1 MRRSRGFLNGLA
13 SSWAATLVTVAYG
26 LASVPLALRY
36 LSVEE
41 FGLFMLL
48 LQIAGYFT
56 LIEFGMAGST
66 ARLLVDHKDHPE
78 DKVYGS
84 VICTG
89 ALVFAVQGVIIL
101 LVGLGGAPWIV
112 RAAGVP
118 QELREVAVYLLRW
131 LAFTFALAT
140 ALKMLSSVLYANK
153 RLDLLNMS
161 TAASVLFGLAGMV
174 LVLASGGGLRDL
186 AGVFVLQ
193 TLLALA
199 IQALACWRL
208 RLLPRKQMWGRPTLM
223 RFKQMFAYAKDVFL
237 VNVGNQI
244 LEASQLII
252 VSRTMGLTAAAMWS
266 VGTKVFNLLY
276 QLLTRIE
283 GTAIV
288 FFSEMMVR
296 EEKERLKT
304 RFRQIYQ
311 ISAGLAAVGLGFAV
325 AINGPFVSLWAEP
338 GLAWGIPLSAGFA
351 AVVFLNVVTRCN
363 VDLIVHSKQ
372 LLGLRYVYFL
382 EALLFVVMA
391 LFMAPIIG
399 LYGVVASAF
408 ICVFAVRFSYTS
420 FRVSRYFGIPAGE
433 VGWNWLRRPFLV
445 MLALAPFVV
454 SSPFI
459 FQKTSSPT
467 FGLPLVAIWVG
478 LPAALLLVTVALPL
492 DTRAEMRRF
501 FPTRLAFLFG

>member
-1 MRRSRGFLNGLA
+1 M
-13 SSWAATLVTVAYG
+13 TYG

-36 LSVEE
+36 LPVEE

-66 ARLLVDHKDHPE
+66 ARLLVDHKDRPE

-84 VICTG
+84 VISTG

-101 LVGLGGAPWIV
+101 LVGLCGAPWIV
-112 RAAGVP
+112 ATAGVP
-118 QELREVAVYLLRW
+118 WELREVAVYLLRW

-140 ALKMLSSVLYANK
+140 TLKMLSSVLYANK
-153 RLDLLNMS
+153 RLDLLNIS
-161 TAASVLFGLAGMV
+161 TAAGVLFGLVGMA

-193 TLLALA
+193 ALLSLA

-208 RLLPRKQMWGRPTLM
+208 RLLPPKELWGRPTLM

-237 VNVGNQI
+237 VNMGNQI

-276 QLLTRIE
+276 QLLIRIE

-338 GLAWGIPLSAGFA
+338 ALAWGMPLSAGLA

-391 LFMAPIIG
+391 LLMTPIIG
-399 LYGVVASAF
+399 LYGIVASAF

-420 FRVSRYFGIPAGE
+420 LRVSRYFGMPARE
-433 VGWNWLRRPFLV
+433 ISWNWLKKPLLAL
-445 MLALAPFVV
+445 LALAPFVV
-454 SSPFI
+454 CSPFVL
-459 FQKTSSPT
+459 QTTHSLAL
-467 FGLPLVAIWVG
+467 GLILITICVG
-478 LPAALLLVTVALPL
+478 LPAALLLLTVALPP
-492 DTRAEMRRF
+492 DTQAEMRHF
-501 FPTRLAFLFG
+501 LPPRLASILGRARPAL

>member
-1 MRRSRGFLNGLA
+1 
-13 SSWAATLVTVAYG
+13 
-26 LASVPLALRY
+26 
-36 LSVEE
+36 
-41 FGLFMLL
+41 MLL

-56 LIEFGMAGST
+56 LIELGMAGSA

-84 VICTG
+84 VIATG
-89 ALVFAVQGVIIL
+89 TLVFAVQGMIIL
-101 LVGLGGAPWIV
+101 ILGLCSAPWIV
-112 RAAGVP
+112 ATAGVP
-118 QELREVAVYLLRW
+118 WELREVAVYLLRW
-131 LAFTFALAT
+131 LAITFALAT

-161 TAASVLFGLAGMV
+161 TAASVLCGLGGMA

-186 AGVFVLQ
+186 AGVFVVQ
-193 TLLALA
+193 TLLSLGVQA
-199 IQALACWRL
+199 IACWRL
-208 RLLPRKQMWGRPTLM
+208 RLLPRGKLWGRPTLL
-223 RFKQMFAYAKDVFL
+223 RFKQMFVYAKDVFL

-296 EEKERLKT
+296 EEKNRLRT

-311 ISAGLAAVGLGFAV
+311 ISAGMAAVGLGFAV
-325 AINGPFVSLWAEP
+325 AINGPFVSLWAEAA
-338 GLAWGIPLSAGFA
+338 LAWGMPLSAGLA

-372 LLGLRYVYFL
+372 LLALRYIYFL

-391 LFMAPIIG
+391 LLMAPIIG
-399 LYGVVASAF
+399 FYGIVLSAF
-408 ICVFAVRFSYTS
+408 ICVFAVRFGYTS
-420 FRVSRYFGIPAGE
+420 YRVSHYFGLPARE
-433 VGWNWLRRPFLV
+433 IGWNWLRRPLLAL
-445 MLALAPFVV
+445 LALAPFVV

-459 FQKTSSPT
+459 LQNTPST
-467 FGLPLVAIWVG
+467 ALGLPLVAIWVG
-478 LPAALLLVTVALPL
+478 LPAAFLLLTVALPPE
-492 DTRAEMRRF
+492 TQTEVRRF
-501 FPTRLAFLFG
+501 FPPGLASFLGRIRCVL